1 MPKASERG
9 KVRVH
14 LGQEEDRQEP
24 TDHEGKK
31 DLSQAEL
38 AEALGVAQGHYSNIE
53 LGKRQLSLHLLAKI
67 CEMFGVDPAEIIAD
81 IDEPSTSPD
90 PEDEKAEV

>member
-1 MPKASERG
+1 MYTWDRKKIG
-9 KVRVH
+9 KNLRIMRV
-14 LGQEEDRQEP
+14 
-24 TDHEGKK
+24 KK
-31 DLSQAEL
+31 EISQAAL

-67 CEMFGVDPAEIIAD
+67 CELFGVNPAEIIAD
-81 IDEPSTSPD
+81 IDEPSASPD